1 MEYMIAAH
9 MRKSQARPMS
19 MPRRATHQPD
29 VSPVVGR
36 CAHGWLHPGELDLA
50 AQQGQ
55 ARSVSSR
62 AGGALSTLPRKWA
75 ASRRRKKST
84 RNLLGGRWQGPV
96 QQLDGR
102 CKAMRGWLDMVRNP
116 PQQTPFQF
124 LALPTPQLSPSFFP
138 PQRHFNPP
146 LLAEMSAG
154 WACTSTGDV
163 THHAQPGVHLAERP
177 CPDSGW

>member
-1 MEYMIAAH
+1 MADQLDHRQYVPYHSARVYKIHLEYMIAA
-9 MRKSQARPMS
+9 PLS

-84 RNLLGGRWQGPV
+84 RNLLGGRWQGPA

-102 CKAMRGWLDMVRNP
+102 CKAIRGWLEMVCNRP
-116 PQQTPFQF
+116 LRCSTQF
-124 LALPTPQLSPSFFP
+124 LALPTPQLSPSFF
-138 PQRHFNPP
+138 
-146 LLAEMSAG
+146 
-154 WACTSTGDV
+154 
-163 THHAQPGVHLAERP
+163 HLSDILILR
-177 CPDSGW
+177 CWRK